1 MLGRHYLLLGVL
13 LMGSTV
19 TFAAWAFGPHSS
31 EINQREQQKALEE
44 KLTPQAPDVRL
55 TPPPGP
61 RGKLVFPVE
70 SSCLPLHQ
78 VVLDNSEQLPAWL
91 QLRDITAQVKGQC
104 LGVQGINLLM
114 GALQNRM
121 TDHGWI
127 TTRVLAPQQ
136 DLRQGTLRLLIL
148 AGRVDHVRFTED
160 SARYATL
167 FNTMPAHS
175 GNLLDL
181 RDIEQGLENL
191 QRPPS
196 VRARMEIVPGQRP
209 GASDIVIHREQA
221 RFLRLGSW
229 LNDGGTQST
238 GRYRGGVMLALD
250 NPLSLSDLFYLTL
263 ERDLG
268 FTGKKHI
275 KTYSGHYSVPF
286 GYWLFSIN
294 GGHYDYAQLTGD
306 PATHMMQRQFYQGA
320 SDNLSVQAK
329 RIIHRSASHKTALSY
344 DVMARTSDNC
354 VNNTVMETQ
363 KRRTSAWRLGLN
375 HRHYL
380 GAATL
385 DADLSYQQGTRWFG
399 AQPAKEE
406 SNNNGT
412 ALAKITQWST
422 RITLPFS
429 LAGERFRYQG
439 FYRHQLSHTYL
450 TPPDQF
456 AIGNRWSVR
465 GFDGERPLYADSG
478 WFLRND
484 IGWRTPLPNQEWYVA
499 IDYGEINGMRSDKEP
514 GRRLAGA
521 VTGLRGALA
530 GTGFSY
536 ELFTGVPLS
545 KPDGLATDAVTLGFN
560 LNWQQ

>member
-1 MLGRHYLLLGVL
+1 MLGRHYLLLVVL
-13 LMGSTV
+13 LLNSIIS
-19 TFAAWAFGPHSS
+19 FAAQAIPPNSS

-61 RGKLVFPVE
+61 RGKLAFPAE
-70 SSCLPLHQ
+70 SPCLPLHQ
-78 VVLDNSEQLPAWL
+78 VVLENRGQLPAWL
-91 QLRDITAQVKGQC
+91 QLQDLTAQVKGQC

-114 GALQNRM
+114 SALQNRL

-148 AGRVDHVRFTED
+148 PGRVDQVRLTED
-160 SARYATL
+160 SSRYAAL
-167 FNTMPAHS
+167 FNTMPARS
-175 GNLLDL
+175 GDLLDL

-191 QRPPS
+191 QRLPS
-196 VRARMEIVPGQRP
+196 VQAKMEIVPGRQP
-209 GASDIVIHREQA
+209 GESDIVIRREQA
-221 RFLRLGSW
+221 RLVRVGTW
-229 LNDGGTQST
+229 LHDGGTQST
-238 GRYRGGVMLALD
+238 GRYRSGVMLALD

-268 FTGKKHI
+268 FAGKKHI

-286 GYWLFSIN
+286 GYWLFSVN
-294 GGHYDYAQLTGD
+294 GGHYHYAQMAGISGTQML
-306 PATHMMQRQFYQGA
+306 QRKYYQGA
-320 SDNLSVQAK
+320 ADNLSVQAK
-329 RIIHRSASHKTALSY
+329 RMIHRSASHKTAMTY
-344 DVMARTSDNC
+344 DVMARTSDNYL
-354 VNNTVMETQ
+354 NNTPMVTQ

-399 AQPAKEE
+399 AEPAHEE
-406 SNNNGT
+406 DINDGT
-412 ALAKITQWST
+412 ALAKFTQWST
-422 RITLPFS
+422 RINLPFTLS
-429 LAGERFRYQG
+429 GERFRYQG
-439 FYRHQLSHTYL
+439 YYRQQLSHNYL

-456 AIGNRWSVR
+456 AIGNRWTVR
-465 GFDGERPLYADSG
+465 GFNGEITLNADSG
-478 WFLRND
+478 WLLRND

-499 IDYGEINGMRSDKEP
+499 LDYGEINGHRSDVRL

-521 VTGLRGALA
+521 ATGLRGALA

-545 KPDGLATDAVTLGFN
+545 KPDGLATDAVTFGFN